1 MNLNINFDF
10 SKTIAGKEILE
21 YGSMIEVIPN
31 IKNILL
37 TIGSKLGDNYINKGN
52 SIWISKTAK
61 IAENATIIGPCIIGD
76 NSEIRHCAYIRGN
89 VIIGKNCVVGN
100 STELKNCI
108 LFDSVQVPHFNY
120 VGDSILG
127 YKSHLGAGAIISNF
141 KNDKTNIIIDKS
153 DTGLRKMG
161 AIIGDNVEVGCN
173 SVIYP
178 GTIIGRNTTVY
189 PLTSVR
195 GIVDKN
201 IILKNEI
208 SIKKRI
214 VYIDFDSTLYAT
226 DKLFLDI
233 LKLAEKYGISSEEI
247 EKEKSKL
254 KSFNIYKVLD
264 NIGRDIDNNLYA
276 EISELIKNGNNY
288 LFEDSREFIRLLK
301 SKKYQVNILTY
312 GEYDFQMEKIS
323 NCDIINYIDDVIITD
338 KEKSD
343 IGFIDYQNGIFLD
356 DKIETLESLYKMNA
370 NVIRIR
376 RRNTGNYDKILS
388 VKEIKEFDS
397 LIDTINLF

>member
-21 YGSMIEVIPN
+21 YGSMIEAIPN

-76 NSEIRHCAYIRGN
+76 NSEIRHCAYIREN

-127 YKSHLGAGAIISNF
+127 YKSNLGAGAIISNF

-397 LIDTINLF
+397 LIDAINLF